1 MQIIQPNICS
11 VILQLLK
18 VGDLLNVKCYSTK
31 SVYPSGR
38 QESAVRHIT
47 RNDQGKLRGHY
58 LVGLEIVEK
67 AGE

>member
-1 MQIIQPNICS
+1 M
-11 VILQLLK
+11 
-18 VGDLLNVKCYSTK
+18 GDLLNVKCYSTK
-31 SVYPSGR
+31 SVYPSGW